1 MSSTAGL
8 AAASVAAWAARGS
21 RPARAIWSVSVSSR
35 AIARHLLAAALLLP
49 CAGCMVGP
57 DFTSPSAPVAGKWLE
72 SNNPSVDT
80 RNQEYRDWWKVF
92 HDPVLNRLIEIA
104 YNQNLTLVSAG
115 TKVLEARAQLGVAI
129 GEFYPQLQQGHGSVT
144 YIRPGHADT
153 TQFPSGVTQNFWRD
167 SLGLTVNWELDFWGK
182 FRRAIESAD
191 AAYLASIANYDYVLA
206 TLLGDVATTYIGIRT
221 LQTQIEIAR
230 DNIVKQKKALAIAEA
245 KYHGGTAT
253 KLDVYQAE
261 NVLGQTEA
269 AIPQL
274 TIQLNQGFNA
284 LAVLL
289 GMSPQPLDPLL
300 RGSSGIPVP
309 PKTVA
314 VGIPADLVRRRP
326 DIRAAEL
333 AAMAQSAQIGIAEA
347 NLYPAFSL
355 TGVFGTSAATA
366 NQGKLK
372 RVFEARAIGFAFGPS
387 FQWNILNY
395 GQITNQVR
403 VEDAT
408 LQGLLVD
415 YQNAVLQ
422 AQQQV
427 EDGLTSFLQGREQV
441 DFLRQS
447 VAAANAALGL
457 AFLQY
462 NLGTRDFTTV
472 LTAEQNLYTA
482 QNDLAMA
489 EGTVSTGLASVYRAL
504 GGGWQI
510 RADNEFVPA
519 ATAEEMRNRTNW
531 GELLLPLGTPQ
542 PPAPELPTPADVNSS
557 PRLPQW

>member
-1 MSSTAGL
+1 
-8 AAASVAAWAARGS
+8 
-21 RPARAIWSVSVSSR
+21 
-35 AIARHLLAAALLLP
+35 
-49 CAGCMVGP
+49 MVGP
-57 DFTSPSAPVAGKWLE
+57 DFTPPSAPVAAKWLE
-72 SNNPSVDT
+72 ADNPSVDT

-92 HDPVLNRLIEIA
+92 HDPVLDRLIKIA
-104 YNQNLTLVSAG
+104 YDQNLTLVSAG
-115 TKVLEARAQLGVAI
+115 TRVLEARAQLGVAI
-129 GEFYPQLQQGHGSVT
+129 GEFYPQVQQGTGEVT
-144 YIRPGHADT
+144 YIGPGHADPT
-153 TQFPSGVTQNFWRD
+153 RFPLGLTRNFWRD
-167 SLGLTVNWELDFWGK
+167 ALGLTVNWELDFWGK

-191 AAYLASIANYDYVLA
+191 AAYLGSIAGYDYVLA

-221 LQTQIEIAR
+221 LQTQIKIAQE
-230 DNIVKQKKALAIAEA
+230 NIVKQKKALAIATA
-245 KYHGGTAT
+245 KYQGGTAT

-261 NVLGQTEA
+261 NVLAQTEA
-269 AIPQL
+269 TIPQL
-274 TIQLNQGFNA
+274 TIQLNQGFDA

-289 GMSPQPLDPLL
+289 GMPPQPMEPLL

-333 AAMAQSAQIGIAEA
+333 AAMTQSAQVGIAEA

-355 TGVFGTSAATA
+355 TGIFGTAAS
-366 NQGKLK
+366 NVGQNKLK
-372 RVFEARAIGFAFGPS
+372 RVFEGRAITFAFGPA

-403 VEDAT
+403 VEDAA

-415 YQNAVLQ
+415 YQNAVLK
-422 AQQQV
+422 AQQEV
-427 EDGLTSFLQGREQV
+427 EDGLTSFLQGREWV
-441 DFLRQS
+441 DYLRQS

-482 QNDLAMA
+482 QSNLATA
-489 EGTVSTGLASVYRAL
+489 EGNLSTGLASVYRAL

-510 RADNEFVPA
+510 RVDNEFVPA

-531 GELLLPLGTPQ
+531 GELLPPPGAPQ
-542 PPAPELPTPADVNSS
+542 PSAPALPTPADVS
-557 PRLPQW
+557 PNPRPPEW

>member
-1 MSSTAGL
+1 VTGPSRALNALRACTVQVL
-8 AAASVAAWAARGS
+8 AARLRLGFALVLL
-21 RPARAIWSVSVSSR
+21 SS
-35 AIARHLLAAALLLP
+35 
-49 CAGCMVGP
+49 CGGCLVGP
-57 DFTSPSAPVAGKWLE
+57 DFSSPSAPVAEKWLE
-72 SNNPSVDT
+72 ANNPSVDT

-92 HDPVLNRLIEIA
+92 HDPVLDRLIEIA

-115 TKVLEARAQLGVAI
+115 TQVLEARAQLGVAI
-129 GEFYPQLQQGHGSVT
+129 GEFYPQLQQGNGSVT
-144 YIRPGHADT
+144 YIQPGHADT
-153 TQFPSGVTQNFWRD
+153 TRFPSGVTQNFWRD
-167 SLGLTVNWELDFWGK
+167 ALGLTVNWELDFWGK

-191 AAYLASIANYDYVLA
+191 ASYLGSVANYDFVLV

-230 DNIVKQKKALAIAEA
+230 ENIVKQKKALEIAQS
-245 KYHGGTAT
+245 KYQGGTAT

-261 NVLGQTEA
+261 NVLAQTEA
-269 AIPQL
+269 TIPQL
-274 TIQLNQGFNA
+274 TIQLDQGFDA

-289 GMSPQPLDPLL
+289 GMPPQPMDGLL

-309 PKTVA
+309 PRTVA

-355 TGVFGTSAATA
+355 TGTFGTAAS
-366 NQGKLK
+366 NIGHSKLK
-372 RVFEARAIGFAFGPS
+372 RVFEARGITFAFGPA

-403 VEDAT
+403 VEDAS
-408 LQGLLVD
+408 LQTLLVN

-422 AQQQV
+422 AQQEV
-427 EDGLTSFLQGREQV
+427 ENGLASFLQGREEV

-457 AFLQY
+457 AIIQW

-489 EGTVSTGLASVYRAL
+489 EGTVSTGLASVYEAL

-531 GELLLPLGTPQ
+531 GELLPPPGTPQ
-542 PPAPELPTPADVNSS
+542 PAVPALPTPADVS
-557 PRLPQW
+557 PNPRPPEW

>member
-1 MSSTAGL
+1 MVSYGSARRGPDWTRMAQGKPMQAGTGVTRL
-8 AAASVAAWAARGS
+8 R
-21 RPARAIWSVSVSSR
+21 I
-35 AIARHLLAAALLLP
+35 LLASALMLS

-57 DFTSPSAPVAGKWLE
+57 DFASPTAPVADKWLE
-72 SNNPSVDT
+72 ANHPSVDT
-80 RNQEYRDWWKVF
+80 GNQQYRDWWTVF
-92 HDPVLNRLIEIA
+92 HDPVLNRLVETA

-115 TKVLEARAQLGVAI
+115 TRVLQARAELGVAI
-129 GEFYPQLQQGHGSVT
+129 GEFYPQVQQGNGSVT
-144 YIRPGHADT
+144 YIRPSHADT
-153 TQFPSGVTQNFWRD
+153 TQFPLGVRQNFWRD

-191 AAYLASIANYDYVLA
+191 AGYLASIANYDYVLA
-206 TLLGDVATTYIGIRT
+206 SLLGDVATTYIGIRT
-221 LQTQIEIAR
+221 LQTQIQIAEE
-230 DNIVKQKKALAIAEA
+230 NIVKQKKALAIAEA
-245 KYHGGTAT
+245 KYRGGTAT

-261 NVLGQTEA
+261 NVLAQTEST
-269 AIPQL
+269 IPQL
-274 TIQLNQGFNA
+274 TAQLNQGLNA

-289 GMSPQPLDPLL
+289 GMPPQPMDDLL
-300 RGSSGIPVP
+300 SGSSGIPVP
-309 PKTVA
+309 PKSVA

-355 TGVFGTSAATA
+355 TGTFGTAAS
-366 NQGKLK
+366 NVGHGKPK
-372 RVFEARAIGFAFGPS
+372 RVFEGRGITFAFGPA

-403 VEDAT
+403 IEDAA
-408 LQGLLVD
+408 LQTLLVN
-415 YQNAVLQ
+415 YQNVVLQ

-427 EDGLTSFLQGREQV
+427 ENGLTSFLQGREEV
-441 DFLRQS
+441 DYLRES

-482 QNDLAMA
+482 QNNLAMA
-489 EGTVSTGLASVYRAL
+489 EGNVSTGLASLYEAL

-519 ATAEEMRNRTNW
+519 ATAEEMRGRTNW
-531 GELLLPLGTPQ
+531 GQLLPPPGTPQ
-542 PPAPELPTPADVNSS
+542 PATPALPTPADVSPN
-557 PRLPQW
+557 PRLPEW

>member
-289 GMSPQPLDPLL
+289 GMSPQPMDPLL

-326 DIRAAEL
+326 DIRAAEALLHEASARVGVATASLYPQITLSGTAGSLTTAIGNLLSGGTGFALLGASL
-333 AAMAQSAQIGIAEA
+333 AQPLFHGGQLRAEKRAAVAAYEQAGGAYREVVLEGFRDVADTLSALDADARSLHERAEA
-347 NLYPAFSL
+347 SSLARSAFEIASKRYDAGGVSL
-355 TGVFGTSAATA
+355 LEKLDAERLMRSASLEQIDAVADRLADSAA
-366 NQGKLK
+366 L
-372 RVFEARAIGFAFGPS
+372 
-387 FQWNILNY
+387 FQ
-395 GQITNQVR
+395 
-403 VEDAT
+403 
-408 LQGLLVD
+408 
-415 YQNAVLQ
+415 
-422 AQQQV
+422 
-427 EDGLTSFLQGREQV
+427 
-441 DFLRQS
+441 
-447 VAAANAALGL
+447 
-457 AFLQY
+457 
-462 NLGTRDFTTV
+462 
-472 LTAEQNLYTA
+472 
-482 QNDLAMA
+482 
-489 EGTVSTGLASVYRAL
+489 AL
-504 GGGWQI
+504 GGGWWAEPED
-510 RADNEFVPA
+510 RTVA
-519 ATAEEMRNRTNW
+519 AQA
-531 GELLLPLGTPQ
+531 PP
-542 PPAPELPTPADVNSS
+542 PPAP
-557 PRLPQW
+557 

>member
-1 MSSTAGL
+1 MG
-8 AAASVAAWAARGS
+8 SVAASKALRGTFKSGMIPGVPVVPRNFARLVV
-21 RPARAIWSVSVSSR
+21 AVTT
-35 AIARHLLAAALLLP
+35 LLQ
-49 CAGCMVGP
+49 CAGCLVGP
-57 DFTSPSAPVAGKWLE
+57 DFSEPSAPVAEKWLE
-72 SNNPSVDT
+72 AGNASVDT
-80 RNQEYRDWWKVF
+80 RNQEYRNWWKVF
-92 HDPVLNRLIEIA
+92 HDPVLDRLIETA

-115 TKVLEARAQLGVAI
+115 TQVLEARAQLGVAI
-129 GEFYPQLQQGHGSVT
+129 GEFYPQVQQGNGSVT
-144 YIRPGHADT
+144 YIRPSHADT
-153 TQFPSGVTQNFWRD
+153 TEFPSGVTRNFWRD
-167 SLGLTVNWELDFWGK
+167 ALGLTANWELDFWGK

-191 AAYLASIANYDYVLA
+191 ASYLSSIANYDYVLA

-230 DNIVKQKKALAIAEA
+230 DNIVKQKKALAIAQA
-245 KYHGGTAT
+245 KFQGGTAT

-261 NVLGQTEA
+261 NVLAQTEST
-269 AIPQL
+269 IPQL

-289 GMSPQPLDPLL
+289 GMSPQPMEPLL
-300 RGSSGIPVP
+300 TGSHGIPVP
-309 PKTVA
+309 SSTVA

-333 AAMAQSAQIGIAEA
+333 AAMAQSAQIGIAES

-355 TGVFGTSAATA
+355 TGTFGTTAT
-366 NQGKLK
+366 NIRPGKLK
-372 RVFEARAIGFAFGPS
+372 RVFEGTGITFAFGPS

-403 VEDAT
+403 VEDAA
-408 LQGLLVD
+408 LQTLLVN

-427 EDGLTSFLQGREQV
+427 ENGLTSFLQGREQV
-441 DFLRQS
+441 DYLRQS

-482 QNDLAMA
+482 QNNLAMA
-489 EGTVSTGLASVYRAL
+489 EGNVSAGLASVYEAL

-531 GELLLPLGTPQ
+531 GELLPPPGTPQ
-542 PPAPELPTPADVNSS
+542 PAAPELPTPADASSS
-557 PRLPQW
+557 PRLPEW

>member
-1 MSSTAGL
+1 
-8 AAASVAAWAARGS
+8 
-21 RPARAIWSVSVSSR
+21 
-35 AIARHLLAAALLLP
+35 LLAAAVSLS
-49 CAGCMVGP
+49 CDGCMVGP
-57 DFTSPSAPVAGKWLE
+57 DFTSPSAPVADKWLE
-72 SNNPSVDT
+72 ANNASVDT

-92 HDPVLNRLIEIA
+92 HDPVLDRLIEIA
-104 YNQNLTLVSAG
+104 YKQNLTLVSAG
-115 TKVLEARAQLGVAI
+115 TQVLEARAELGVAI
-129 GEFYPQLQQGHGSVT
+129 GEFYPQVQQGNGSVT
-144 YIRPGHADT
+144 YIRPSHADT
-153 TQFPSGVTQNFWRD
+153 TEFPVNVTHNFWADRLD
-167 SLGLTVNWELDFWGK
+167 LTVNWELDFWGK

-191 AAYLASIANYDYVLA
+191 ASYLGSIANYDYVLV

-221 LQTQIEIAR
+221 LQTQIKIAR
-230 DNIVKQKKALAIAEA
+230 ENIVRQKEALAIAQA
-245 KYHGGTAT
+245 QYQGGTRT

-261 NVLGQTEA
+261 NVLAQTEA
-269 AIPQL
+269 TIPQL

-289 GMSPQPLDPLL
+289 GMPPQPMEPLL

-333 AAMAQSAQIGIAEA
+333 SAMAQGAQIGIAEA

-355 TGVFGTSAATA
+355 TGTFGTSAT
-366 NQGKLK
+366 NIRPSKLK
-372 RVFEARAIGFAFGPS
+372 RVFEGVGITFAFGPS

-408 LQGLLVD
+408 LQTLLVT
-415 YQNAVLQ
+415 YQNDVLT

-427 EDGLTSFLQGREQV
+427 ENGLTSFLQGREEV
-441 DFLRQS
+441 DFLRES
-447 VAAANAALGL
+447 VAAANAALSIAL
-457 AFLQY
+457 LQY
-462 NLGTRDFTTV
+462 KLGTRDFTTV

-489 EGTVSTGLASVYRAL
+489 EGNTATGLASAYEAL

-519 ATAEEMRNRTNW
+519 ETAEEMRNRTNW
-531 GELLLPLGTPQ
+531 GELLPPPATPQ
-542 PPAPELPTPADVNSS
+542 PPAPGLPTPVDVSS
-557 PRLPQW
+557 RPRPPEW

>member
-1 MSSTAGL
+1 VDL
-8 AAASVAAWAARGS
+8 AAARGGLRS
-21 RPARAIWSVSVSSR
+21 AFKSGVILRVSVIPRSITR
-35 AIARHLLAAALLLP
+35 LMVAVAILIQ
-49 CAGCMVGP
+49 CAGCLVGP
-57 DFTSPSAPVAGKWLE
+57 DFSKPSAPVAEKWLE
-72 SNNPSVDT
+72 AGNASVDT

-92 HDPVLNRLIEIA
+92 HDPVLDHLIETA
-104 YNQNLTLVSAG
+104 YKQNLSLVDAG
-115 TKVLEARAQLGVAI
+115 TRVLQARAELGVAI
-129 GEFYPQLQQGHGSVT
+129 GEFYPQLQQGNGSVT
-144 YIRPGHADT
+144 YIRPSHADT
-153 TQFPSGVTQNFWRD
+153 TEFPSGVTQNFWRD

-191 AAYLASIANYDYVLA
+191 AAYLASIASYDYVLA

-221 LQTQIEIAR
+221 LQTQIAIAR

-261 NVLGQTEA
+261 NVLAQTEST
-269 AIPQL
+269 IPQL

-289 GMSPQPLDPLL
+289 GMPPQPMDPLL
-300 RGSSGIPVP
+300 RGASGIPVP

-355 TGVFGTSAATA
+355 TGVFGTSASTA
-366 NQGKLK
+366 GQGKLK
-372 RVFEARAIGFAFGPS
+372 RVFEARGIGFAFGPS

-415 YQNAVLQ
+415 YQNAVLS
-422 AQQQV
+422 AQQEV
-427 EDGLTSFLQGREQV
+427 ENGLTSFLQGREQV

-482 QNDLAMA
+482 QNNLAMA
-489 EGTVSTGLASVYRAL
+489 EGGVSTGLASVYRAL

-519 ATAEEMRNRTNW
+519 ATAEEMQNRTNW
-531 GELLLPLGTPQ
+531 GELLPPPGTPQ
-542 PPAPELPTPADVNSS
+542 PAAPELPIPADVSPS
-557 PRLPQW
+557 PRLPEW

>member
-1 MSSTAGL
+1 MLVFGSGRRRPGVVPVAPKSSSCVRALVAHFRLLLGL
-8 AAASVAAWAARGS
+8 ALV
-21 RPARAIWSVSVSSR
+21 
-35 AIARHLLAAALLLP
+35 LP
-49 CAGCMVGP
+49 CGGCLVGP
-57 DFTSPSAPVAGKWLE
+57 DFSRPAAPVADKWLE
-72 SNNPSVDT
+72 ASNSSVDA
-80 RNQEYRDWWKVF
+80 RNQEYRDWWTVF
-92 HDPVLNRLIEIA
+92 RDPALNRLIEIA
-104 YNQNLTLVSAG
+104 YDQNLALVSAG
-115 TKVLEARAQLGVAI
+115 TRVLEARAQLGVAI
-129 GEFYPQLQQGHGSVT
+129 GEFYPQLQVGRGSVT
-144 YIRPGHADT
+144 YIRPSHADT
-153 TQFPSGVTQNFWRD
+153 TEFPSGVTQNFWRD

-191 AAYLASIANYDYVLA
+191 AAYLASIANYDYVLV

-230 DNIVKQKKALAIAEA
+230 ENVVRQKKALAIAEA

-253 KLDVYQAE
+253 KLDVYQAQ
-261 NVLGQTEA
+261 NVLAQTEST
-269 AIPQL
+269 IPQL
-274 TIQLNQGFNA
+274 TIQLNQGLNA

-289 GMSPQPLDPLL
+289 GMSPQPMDPLL
-300 RGSSGIPVP
+300 KGSSGIPIP

-333 AAMAQSAQIGIAEA
+333 AAMAQSAQIGIAQA

-355 TGVFGTSAATA
+355 TGTFGTAASNVA
-366 NQGKLK
+366 QSKLK
-372 RVFEARAIGFAFGPS
+372 RVFEGRGITFAFGPS
-387 FQWNILNY
+387 FQWNVLNY

-403 VEDAT
+403 VEDAA

-415 YQNAVLQ
+415 YQNRVLK
-422 AQQQV
+422 AQQEV
-427 EDGLTSFLQGREQV
+427 ENGLTSFLQGRDQV
-441 DFLRQS
+441 DLLRQS
-447 VAAANAALGL
+447 VAAANAALGI
-457 AFLQY
+457 AILQY

-489 EGTVSTGLASVYRAL
+489 EGNVSSGRASVYRAL

-531 GELLLPLGTPQ
+531 GELLPPGTPQ
-542 PPAPELPTPADVNSS
+542 QPAPALPVPQDVSPN
-557 PRLPQW
+557 PRLPEW

>member
-1 MSSTAGL
+1 MLLRSSARRRSSGSGPPKPAMRFCLWLGL
-8 AAASVAAWAARGS
+8 V
-21 RPARAIWSVSVSSR
+21 
-35 AIARHLLAAALLLP
+35 LP
-49 CAGCMVGP
+49 LCCAGCLVGP
-57 DFTSPSAPVAGKWLE
+57 DFSSPSAPVAEKWLE
-72 SNNPSVDT
+72 SDNPSVDT
-80 RNQEYRDWWKVF
+80 RNQEYRDWWTVF
-92 HDPVLNRLIEIA
+92 HDPALNRLIGIA
-104 YNQNLTLVSAG
+104 YNQNLTLVDAG
-115 TKVLEARAQLGVAI
+115 TRVLGARAQLGVAI
-129 GEFYPQLQQGHGSVT
+129 GEFYPQVQQGNGSVT
-144 YIRPGHADT
+144 YIRPSHSDT
-153 TQFPSGVTQNFWRD
+153 TQFPVNVVRNFWRD

-191 AAYLASIANYDYVLA
+191 ASYLASVANYDYVLV
-206 TLLGDVATTYIGIRT
+206 TLLGHVATTYIGIRT
-221 LQTQIEIAR
+221 LQTQIQIAEE
-230 DNIVKQKKALAIAEA
+230 NIVRQKKSLAIAQA
-245 KYHGGTAT
+245 KFQGGTAT

-261 NVLGQTEA
+261 NVLGQTEST
-269 AIPQL
+269 IPQL

-289 GMSPQPLDPLL
+289 GMPPQPMEPLL
-300 RGSSGIPVP
+300 RGSSRIPVP

-355 TGVFGTSAATA
+355 TGNFGTSAS
-366 NQGKLK
+366 NVGKSKLK
-372 RVFEARAIGFAFGPS
+372 RVFEGSGITFAFGPS

-403 VEDAT
+403 VEDAD
-408 LQGLLVD
+408 LQTLLVN

-427 EDGLTSFLQGREQV
+427 ENGLTSFLQGREQV

-447 VAAANAALGL
+447 AAAANAALGIAL
-457 AFLQY
+457 LQY
-462 NLGTRDFTTV
+462 TLGTRDFTTV
-472 LTAEQNLYTA
+472 LTAEQNLYAA
-482 QNDLAMA
+482 QNDLAIA
-489 EGTVSTGLASVYRAL
+489 EGNVSTGLATVYRAL

-510 RADNEFVPA
+510 RDNNEFVPA
-519 ATAEEMRNRTNW
+519 QTVEEMRNRTNW
-531 GELLLPLGTPQ
+531 GGLLPAPNQPPQ
-542 PPAPELPTPADVNSS
+542 PAPGLPSPADVSAK

>member
-1 MSSTAGL
+1 MSCCRSARRRSFGSGSPRPAKRFCLWLGL
-8 AAASVAAWAARGS
+8 A
-21 RPARAIWSVSVSSR
+21 
-35 AIARHLLAAALLLP
+35 LP
-49 CAGCMVGP
+49 LCCAGCLVGP
-57 DFTSPSAPVAGKWLE
+57 DFSSPSAPVAEKWLE
-72 SNNPSVDT
+72 SDNPSVDT

-92 HDPVLNRLIEIA
+92 HDPVLNRLIELA
-104 YNQNLTLVSAG
+104 YNQNLTLVDAG
-115 TKVLEARAQLGVAI
+115 TRVLEARAQLGVAI
-129 GEFYPQLQQGHGSVT
+129 GEFYPQLQQGNGSVT
-144 YIRPGHADT
+144 YIRPSHSDT
-153 TQFPSGVTQNFWRD
+153 TQFPVNVVRNFWRD

-191 AAYLASIANYDYVLA
+191 AAYLASVANYDYVLV
-206 TLLGDVATTYIGIRT
+206 TLLGNVATTYIGIRT
-221 LQTQIEIAR
+221 LQTQIQISEE
-230 DNIVKQKKALAIAEA
+230 NIVKQKKALAIAEA
-245 KYHGGTAT
+245 QYHGGTKT

-261 NVLGQTEA
+261 NVLGQTEST
-269 AIPQL
+269 IPQL
-274 TIQLNQGFNA
+274 TIQLKQGFNA

-289 GMSPQPLDPLL
+289 GMPPQPMEPLL

-333 AAMAQSAQIGIAEA
+333 AAMAQSAQIGFAEA

-355 TGVFGTSAATA
+355 TGTFGTSASDVGR
-366 NQGKLK
+366 GKLK
-372 RVFEARAIGFAFGPS
+372 RVFEGSGITFAFGPS
-387 FQWNILNY
+387 FRWNILNY

-403 VEDAT
+403 VEDAA
-408 LQGLLVD
+408 LQTLLVD

-427 EDGLTSFLQGREQV
+427 ENGLTSFLQGREQV
-441 DFLRQS
+441 DFLRES
-447 VAAANAALGL
+447 VAAANAALGIAL
-457 AFLQY
+457 LQY
-462 NLGTRDFTTV
+462 TLGTRDFTTV

-489 EGTVSTGLASVYRAL
+489 EGTVSTGLASVYEAL

-519 ATAEEMRNRTNW
+519 VTAEEMRSRTNW
-531 GELLLPLGTPQ
+531 GELLPPPGTPQ
-542 PPAPELPTPADVNSS
+542 PPAPALPTPQDVS
-557 PRLPQW
+557 PNPRPPEW

>member
-1 MSSTAGL
+1 MYLYCSARRTPDSIPIAFVRSARWD
-8 AAASVAAWAARGS
+8 AAILHFR
-21 RPARAIWSVSVSSR
+21 I
-35 AIARHLLAAALLLP
+35 LLAAALMLS
-49 CAGCMVGP
+49 CGGCLVGP
-57 DFTSPSAPVAGKWLE
+57 DFSSPHAPAAEKWLE
-72 SNNPSVDT
+72 TGNPSVDT
-80 RNQEYRDWWKVF
+80 RNQNYRDWWTVF
-92 HDPVLNRLIEIA
+92 HDPVLDRLIETA

-115 TKVLEARAQLGVAI
+115 TRVLQARAELGVAI
-129 GEFYPQLQQGHGSVT
+129 GEFYPQLQTGNGSVT
-144 YIRPGHADT
+144 YIRPSHSDT
-153 TQFPSGVTQNFWRD
+153 TQFPLGVTHNFWRD

-206 TLLGDVATTYIGIRT
+206 SLLGDVATTYIGIRT
-221 LQTQIEIAR
+221 LQTQIQIAEE
-230 DNIVKQKKALAIAEA
+230 NIVKQKKALAIAEA

-261 NVLGQTEA
+261 NVLGQTESA
-269 AIPQL
+269 VPQL
-274 TIQLNQGFNA
+274 TAQLNQGFNA

-289 GMSPQPLDPLL
+289 GMSPQPMDPLL

-333 AAMAQSAQIGIAEA
+333 AAMAQSAQIGIAQA

-355 TGVFGTSAATA
+355 TGVFGTSASTV
-366 NQGKLK
+366 GRSKLK
-372 RVFEARAIGFAFGPS
+372 RVFEGSGITFAFGPS

-403 VEDAT
+403 VEDAA

-415 YQNAVLQ
+415 YQNSVLK
-422 AQQQV
+422 AQQEV
-427 EDGLTSFLQGREQV
+427 ENGLTNFLQGRDQV
-441 DFLRQS
+441 DYLRQS
-447 VAAANAALGL
+447 VAAANAALGIAL
-457 AFLQY
+457 LQY

-482 QNDLAMA
+482 QNNLAMA
-489 EGTVSTGLASVYRAL
+489 EGGVSTGLASVYRAL

-510 RADNEFVPA
+510 RADDEFVPA
-519 ATAEEMRNRTNW
+519 ATAEQMRNRTNW
-531 GELLLPLGTPQ
+531 GELLPPPGTPQ
-542 PPAPELPTPADVNSS
+542 PTAPALPTPQDVNPN
-557 PRLPQW
+557 PRAPEW

>member
-1 MSSTAGL
+1 
-8 AAASVAAWAARGS
+8 
-21 RPARAIWSVSVSSR
+21 
-35 AIARHLLAAALLLP
+35 
-49 CAGCMVGP
+49 MVGP
-57 DFTSPSAPVAGKWLE
+57 DFSEPSAPVASKWLE
-72 SNNPSVDT
+72 ANNPSVKTASLDT
-80 RNQEYRDWWKVF
+80 AGKREDWDWWRVF
-92 HDPVLNRLIEIA
+92 HDPVLDRLIRTA
-104 YNQNLTLVSAG
+104 YEQNLSLVSAG
-115 TKVLEARAQLGVAI
+115 TRVLGARAELGVAI
-129 GEFYPQLQQGHGSVT
+129 GEFYPQVQQGSGSVT
-144 YIRPGHADT
+144 YIRPSHADST
-153 TQFPSGVTQNFWRD
+153 KFPSGVTGNFWSD
-167 SLGLTVNWELDFWGK
+167 ALGLTVNWELDFWGK

-191 AAYLASIANYDYVLA
+191 AAYLGSIASYDYVLA

-230 DNIVKQKKALAIAEA
+230 ENVVKQKGSLRIAQA
-245 KYHGGTAT
+245 KYQGGTAT

-261 NVLGQTEA
+261 NVLAQTEA
-269 AIPQL
+269 TIPQL

-289 GMSPQPLDPLL
+289 GMPPQPMDPLL
-300 RGSSGIPVP
+300 RGSSGIPIP

-333 AAMAQSAQIGIAEA
+333 AAMAQGAQVGIAEA

-355 TGVFGTSAATA
+355 SGSFGTAAATVDH
-366 NQGKLK
+366 GKLK
-372 RVFEARAIGFAFGPS
+372 RVFEGRAITFAFGPA

-395 GQITNQVR
+395 GQITNTVR
-403 VEDAT
+403 VDDAR

-415 YQNAVLQ
+415 YQNTVLK
-422 AQQQV
+422 AQQEV
-427 EDGLTSFLQGREQV
+427 ENGLTSFLQGREAV
-441 DFLRQS
+441 DYLRKS
-447 VAAANAALGL
+447 VAAANAALGIAL
-457 AFLQY
+457 LQY

-510 RADNEFVPA
+510 RAENEFVPA
-519 ATAEEMRNRTNW
+519 RTAEEMRSRTNW
-531 GELLLPLGTPQ
+531 GELLPPPGAPQ
-542 PPAPELPTPADVNSS
+542 PPTPGLPTPTDVTSS
-557 PRLPQW
+557 PRAPQW